1 MNNSYSV
8 KNKGM
13 VDISTFHS
21 STFSGQLNT
30 GFTVQAGNGMPLA
43 LQLVEVVEPR
53 TAPNVEL
60 FTLHFQ
66 GPADHLL
73 PQQIHTLQ
81 HEKLGTFQIFLTA
94 VEGNGQNITYEAV
107 FHRLRQA

>member
-1 MNNSYSV
+1 LIK
-8 KNKGM
+8 KNGM

-30 GFTVQAGNGMPLA
+30 GFTVQAGNGMPMT
-43 LQLVEVVEPR
+43 LQLVEVVEKQTP
-53 TAPNVEL
+53 ANVEL

-66 GPADHLL
+66 GPAAHLL

-81 HEKLGTFQIFLTA
+81 HEKLGTFEIFLTA
-94 VEGNGQNITYEAV
+94 VEGNQHNITYEAV
-107 FHRLRQA
+107 FHRLRQP

>member
-1 MNNSYSV
+1 
-8 KNKGM
+8 M

-30 GFTVQAGNGMPLA
+30 YFTVQGNASPMT
-43 LQLVEVVEPR
+43 LQLVEVVEKKTP
-53 TAPNVEL
+53 ASVES
-60 FTLHFQ
+60 FSLHFQ
-66 GPADHLL
+66 GPAALLL

-94 VEGNGQNITYEAV
+94 VEGNQQSITYEAV
-107 FHRLRQA
+107 FHRLRQP